1 MTRARKV
8 GLILLG
14 LLGLLILAALI
25 VPLLIPIP
33 PLEGTQPPQAL
44 ADPDSRYVKVDGIDI
59 HYKQAG
65 SGDPALVLLH
75 GFPSSAFTWRD
86 VLTPLSEERTVVAY
100 DRPGFGLTER
110 PLSWSGQNPY
120 SPDAQPELLVKMLDE
135 LGIDQA
141 VLVGN
146 SAGGALAVQTAL
158 EHPERVKALVLVA
171 PAVGEERTGASLQ
184 QLFFN
189 TPQGRRLGVLLV
201 RKVQDWGLELAK
213 TAWHD
218 PTKITDEIWAGYTLP
233 LKADNWDRGLL
244 EVVRS
249 SGNRTDLSQRLGEL
263 DLPVLVVT
271 GDDDRVVPTESSI
284 KAAGQI
290 PGAELVVLPACGH
303 APQEECPQDF
313 LLAVNQFLDN
323 LK

>member
-1 MTRARKV
+1 MTRARKI

-14 LLGLLILAALI
+14 LLGILILAALI
-25 VPLLIPIP
+25 VPLFIPIP

-44 ADPDSRYVKVDGIDI
+44 ADPDSRFVKIDGVDI

-65 SGDPALVLLH
+65 SAEPALVLLH
-75 GFPSSAFTWRD
+75 GFPSSAFSWRD
-86 VLTPLSEERTVVAY
+86 VIAPLSVNNTVVAY

-120 SPDAQPELLVKMLDE
+120 SPEAQPELLVKMLDE

-184 QLFFN
+184 QALFN

-201 RKVQDWGLELAK
+201 RKVQEWGLELAK

-244 EVVRS
+244 EVVSS

-263 DLPVLVVT
+263 DVPVLVVT
-271 GDDDRVVPTESSI
+271 GDDDRVVPTENSI
-284 KAAGQI
+284 KAAGLI

-313 LLAVNQFLDN
+313 LLAVNEFLDN